1 MSYKTLLNGS
11 FKGIPFFVEDDE
23 GLQSF
28 GRKLAVKEIPNTS
41 EQFAEDTGGFS
52 PVFKVNIFWRGKNAQ
67 ADYRKFR
74 NAANEKGFGKLVLP
88 LHGEFQVKAGECKP
102 QFTPNKDPDYICVE
116 CEFFTSRTEAG
127 FVEAKATLPAALAA
141 GERARTSILDKLV
154 NYSTKAVDFLGSVTQ
169 KLDLES
175 MLKQIGELAGFAP
188 SSDLGAILSKIDI
201 IAGNADIILNSGSL
215 LGEQLMGKNGIY
227 SLVSTSL
234 IGNGSLN
241 LINTIARLS
250 NNHESTLQ
258 TQITQINAG
267 ELAYST
273 KPYWDETTQ
282 TRIDRNKGR
291 ATLSEIHRVN
301 LLIIAYEQYA
311 STVYDTEEQADDA
324 KRSIEEA
331 YLALVHGQVGIND
344 GLPIVESTQTPQR
357 FIDEKEVIE
366 PFENARITALQ
377 AAETSLVVRFKV
389 EKYTL
394 ESPISIYNLAYLS
407 QAEQITNEQDLLD
420 LAKTV
425 RNANGR
431 KTYGITGTVKVLRR
445 VDNV

>member
-1 MSYKTLLNGS
+1 
-11 FKGIPFFVEDDE
+11 
-23 GLQSF
+23 
-28 GRKLAVKEIPNTS
+28 
-41 EQFAEDTGGFS
+41 
-52 PVFKVNIFWRGKNAQ
+52 
-67 ADYRKFR
+67 
-74 NAANEKGFGKLVLP
+74 
-88 LHGEFQVKAGECKP
+88 
-102 QFTPNKDPDYICVE
+102 
-116 CEFFTSRTEAG
+116 
-127 FVEAKATLPAALAA
+127 
-141 GERARTSILDKLV
+141 
-154 NYSTKAVDFLGSVTQ
+154 
-169 KLDLES
+169 
-175 MLKQIGELAGFAP
+175 
-188 SSDLGAILSKIDI
+188 
-201 IAGNADIILNSGSL
+201 
-215 LGEQLMGKNGIY
+215 MGKNGLY
-227 SLVSTSL
+227 SLLSTAL
-234 IGNGSLN
+234 IGNGSSN
-241 LINTIARLS
+241 LINEITSLS

-273 KPYWDETTQ
+273 KPYWHETTK

-389 EKYTL
+389 EEYTL
-394 ESPISIYNLAYLS
+394 ERPISIYNLAYLS

-425 RNANGR
+425 RNANNR
-431 KTYGITGTVKVLRR
+431 KTYGITGMVKVLRR